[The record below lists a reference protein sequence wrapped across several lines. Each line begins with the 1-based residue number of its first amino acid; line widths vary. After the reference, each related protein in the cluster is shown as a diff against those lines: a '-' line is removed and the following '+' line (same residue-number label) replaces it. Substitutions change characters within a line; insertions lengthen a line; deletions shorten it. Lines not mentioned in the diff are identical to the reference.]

1 MLRKFQGNP
10 ILAPEPGVDQESM
23 GVLNPG
29 AIVKDGKVYLLYRAA
44 GNPPDYKICANLA
57 VSRDGFTF
65 ERQYAVNPSR
75 VSKNFNEQALQ
86 MLQRYHWPGN
96 VRELVNVVER
106 AIVLTKR
113 TVIGIE
119 DFPETLRRVER
130 VILILHSPLCAVL
143 LIPHL
148 A

>member
-1 MLRKFQGNP
+1 QFLIHFQRRLPGTKQGAGMLRKFQGNP

-65 ERQYAVNPSR
+65 ERQYAVNP
-75 VSKNFNEQALQ
+75 
-86 MLQRYHWPGN
+86 
-96 VRELVNVVER
+96 
-106 AIVLTKR
+106 VL
-113 TVIGIE
+113 
-119 DFPETLRRVER
+119 FPEEGT
-130 VILILHSPLCAVL
+130 
-143 LIPHL
+143 
-148 A
+148 